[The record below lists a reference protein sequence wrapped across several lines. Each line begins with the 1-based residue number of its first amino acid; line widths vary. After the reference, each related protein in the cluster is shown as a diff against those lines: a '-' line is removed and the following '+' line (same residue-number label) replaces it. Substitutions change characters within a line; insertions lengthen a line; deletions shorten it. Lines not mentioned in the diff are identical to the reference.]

1 LLKEIEGWPFLRL
14 SISGAGGAGIFLCR
28 EFFRGGRVEAELL
41 ILWQTP
47 ANRSP
52 RLDLKPLDSMLVENY
67 SQCFPQNLTPRE
79 KVW

>member
-1 LLKEIEGWPFLRL
+1 MLQEIEGWPFLPL

-28 EFFRGGRVEAELL
+28 EFFRGGWAGAEFL

-52 RLDLKPLDSMLVENY
+52 RLDLKLRDSMLVENY